1 MSTTGRD
8 EPGPQIPAQQWLMRQ
23 SCKTQ
28 PVKPEK
34 QRRGVTSPPCQ
45 TRGGFAGRFPPPP
58 LHPHPSQPLIHSPS
72 AGPSSGSKRS
82 SLAKRSAETLTQFI
96 PSLGRK
102 PESGRRAFAP
112 FACCSSEE
120 GGEGVSPC
128 PVSPQSLGGDYL
140 GGTSS
145 LGRDACVQPRGP
157 RGPSHHPARAPKKQ
171 GLGFSPTFSALSG
184 RKDPNSPWGRWRR
197 ALKKKPQ
204 TTKPQLNLTTRE
216 DTRGDKR
223 GKKNNRGSES
233 KWELSP
239 INLLLGGEEEKPFH
253 SWINPPP
260 TLSFPFRATFKDFLL
275 LLFLRSF
282 PEHPPPPPASAFPPF
297 RSQRVCS

>member
-45 TRGGFAGRFPPPP
+45 TRGGFAGRFPPPL

-82 SLAKRSAETLTQFI
+82 SLAKRAAETLTQFI

-112 FACCSSEE
+112 SPCCSSEE
-120 GGEGVSPC
+120 GGGGCVCVSPC
-128 PVSPQSLGGDYL
+128 PVSPHSLGGDYL
-140 GGTSS
+140 GGYLQLGERCLRPAPRSPGS
-145 LGRDACVQPRGP
+145 LA
-157 RGPSHHPARAPKKQ
+157 PSRPCPQEA
-171 GLGFSPTFSALSG
+171 GLGFLPHF
-184 RKDPNSPWGRWRR
+184 
-197 ALKKKPQ
+197 
-204 TTKPQLNLTTRE
+204 
-216 DTRGDKR
+216 
-223 GKKNNRGSES
+223 
-233 KWELSP
+233 
-239 INLLLGGEEEKPFH
+239 
-253 SWINPPP
+253 
-260 TLSFPFRATFKDFLL
+260 
-275 LLFLRSF
+275 
-282 PEHPPPPPASAFPPF
+282 F
-297 RSQRVCS
+297 RSQREKRPKFPVGKVEKSFKKKNPNNKTTTKSHHEGRHTGRQEGEKK

>member
-1 MSTTGRD
+1 
-8 EPGPQIPAQQWLMRQ
+8 MRQ

-120 GGEGVSPC
+120 GGGGVSPC

-140 GGTSS
+140 GGYLQLGERCLRPAPRSPGS
-145 LGRDACVQPRGP
+145 LA
-157 RGPSHHPARAPKKQ
+157 PSRPCPQEA
-171 GLGFSPTFSALSG
+171 GLGFLPHFFRSQREKRPKFPVGKVEKSF
-184 RKDPNSPWGRWRR
+184 
-197 ALKKKPQ
+197 KKKPQ

-223 GKKNNRGSES
+223 GKKNNRGSET

-282 PEHPPPPPASAFPPF
+282 PEHPPLPPASAFPPF